1 MHEGQKFKYL
11 HILGYKMIEI
21 TEEKLDAITVKVVKN
36 DVKYFKKA
44 ELEQMEIRM
53 TTELQKVKDLLEVL
67 K

>member
-1 MHEGQKFKYL
+1 
-11 HILGYKMIEI
+11 MIEI